1 MVKRHA
7 FWADTVCECASL
19 SVRRELIDRIA
30 AEVGDKELSS
40 VINAQTDWFLKS
52 SGELALYS
60 VAGELRDRTP
70 MLHCE
75 EIA

>member
-19 SVRRELIDRIA
+19 SVRRELIDRLA
-30 AEVGDKELSS
+30 AEVGDKEISS
-40 VINAQTDWFLKS
+40 VIKAQTDWLKS
-52 SGELALYS
+52 SSEHALYS
-60 VAGELRDRTP
+60 VAGELHDRM